1 MSQIYSLHETNLQLQ
16 DEILSSSRISLL
28 SLAHVLDV
36 KLDRVPQLRGVE
48 QLVIAIGPARLLL
61 RVRINLRI

>member
-1 MSQIYSLHETNLQLQ
+1 
-16 DEILSSSRISLL
+16 LSSSRISLL